1 MVKALSDSDG
11 VFSFF
16 LSYGKIRKNALGGNM
31 EVLIAS
37 KNPGKIEG
45 AKLAF
50 AGYSDVFS
58 DVTVTGIGV
67 PSDVPDEPVNE
78 QIMQGAMN
86 RVANLKKYA
95 LDNDIS
101 ADLYVAVESGITNQL
116 GTWFI
121 VNMACIED
129 NMGKRSF
136 GTSSGFPVPDCYVD
150 EVISSDL
157 SVLMEKIFL
166 EKDLRSS
173 KGGISYLTHGN
184 ISRID
189 LTKEAF
195 CMALTQWTN
204 GEKW

>member
-1 MVKALSDSDG
+1 
-11 VFSFF
+11 
-16 LSYGKIRKNALGGNM
+16 M

-45 AKLAF
+45 AKLAL

-58 DVTVTGIGV
+58 EVSVTGISV
-67 PSDVPDEPVNE
+67 PSEVPEEPVNE
-78 QIMQGAMN
+78 QIMQGAIN

-95 LDNDIS
+95 LDNGIS
-101 ADLYVAVESGITNQL
+101 ADLYLSVESGITNQM
-116 GTWFI
+116 GTWLI

-129 NMGKRSF
+129 DMGKRSF
-136 GTSSGFPVPDCYVD
+136 GISSGFPVPDRYVD
-150 EVISSDL
+150 EIISSDL
-157 SVLMEKIFL
+157 SVLMEKIFA

-173 KGGISYLTHGN
+173 KGGISYLTHNN

-189 LTKEAF
+189 LTREAF
-195 CMALTQWTN
+195 GMALTQWTN

>member
-1 MVKALSDSDG
+1 
-11 VFSFF
+11 
-16 LSYGKIRKNALGGNM
+16 M

-50 AGYSDVFS
+50 SGYADVFS
-58 DVTVTGIGV
+58 SVSVTGVSV

-78 QIMQGAMN
+78 QIIQGAIN

-95 LDNDIS
+95 LDNDVS
-101 ADLYVAVESGITNQL
+101 ADLYVSIESGITNQL
-116 GTWFI
+116 GTWLI
-121 VNMACIED
+121 VNIACIED

-136 GTSSGFPVPDCYVD
+136 GTSSGFPVPDRYVD
-150 EVISSDL
+150 EIISSDL
-157 SVLMEKIFL
+157 SVLMDKIFS

-189 LTKEAF
+189 MTRQAF
-195 CMALTQWTN
+195 CMALTQWVN